1 MKWLNSLWE
10 SIDIDSMDQNYLYN
24 CIKYIDRIL
33 QKIDDIWEQDEEE
46 RPPMFYPYKEVEE
59 LKKKQRYMKKILL
72 TK

>member
-1 MKWLNSLWE
+1 
-10 SIDIDSMDQNYLYN
+10 MDQNYLYN